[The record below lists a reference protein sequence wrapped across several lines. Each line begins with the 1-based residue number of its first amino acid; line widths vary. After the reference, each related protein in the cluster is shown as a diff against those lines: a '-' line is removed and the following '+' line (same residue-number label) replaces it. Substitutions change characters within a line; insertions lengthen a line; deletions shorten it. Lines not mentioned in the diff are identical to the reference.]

1 MFKDRSNQL
10 ELLDLED
17 INKEDLFQNLR
28 ELEII
33 NKYLFGIYTSLKGLK
48 KLVTDK
54 NKVYEIYDIGC
65 GGGDFLK
72 EASLWA
78 NKNGFKVNITG
89 IDLKDDCIEYA
100 KNYCN
105 GISNIKLIKTD
116 FNDIFFYDNKPDIVH
131 ASLFFHHLKDSEI
144 ERFLFKI
151 KEEKVSL
158 IINDLIR
165 NRLAYN
171 SIRFLTKKFSKS
183 HLVKNDAPLS
193 VLRGFSKKE
202 WIYLLSKV
210 ESLNYSYEIE
220 STIGFRHLVTI
231 KSF

>member
-1 MFKDRSNQL
+1 MFKNRSNEL

-33 NKYLFGIYTSLKGLK
+33 NKFLFGIYTSLKGLK

-72 EASLWA
+72 EASIWA
-78 NKNGFKVNITG
+78 SKNGFKVNITG
-89 IDLKDDCIEYA
+89 VDLKDDCIEYA

-105 GISNIKLIKTD
+105 GIDNINLIKAD
-116 FNDIFFYDNKPDIVH
+116 FNDIFLYDKKPDIVH
-131 ASLFFHHLKDSEI
+131 SSLFFHHLNDSDI
-144 ERFLFKI
+144 EKFLLKI

-165 NRLAYN
+165 NRLAYS
-171 SIRFLTKKFSKS
+171 SIKLLTKYLSKS

-202 WIYLLSKV
+202 WLNLLSKI

-220 STIGFRHLVTI
+220 STIGFRHLVTM